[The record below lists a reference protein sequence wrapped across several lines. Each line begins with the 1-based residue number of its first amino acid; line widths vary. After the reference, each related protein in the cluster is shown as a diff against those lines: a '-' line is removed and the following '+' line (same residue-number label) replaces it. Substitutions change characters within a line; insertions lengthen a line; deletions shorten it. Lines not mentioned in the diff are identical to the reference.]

1 MTIAILSVLAAA
13 LSLFAAGLAW
23 THARRVAR
31 VTSGQ
36 ARALATALKRVA
48 EESRVSELERRAPAG
63 SFEHAIATALRD
75 APDDAAKI
83 AAVNDA
89 LLDVEHTLR
98 QGVGWPRAGIRIA
111 LSSGLLLGLTA
122 WLATGNLRAAVIL
135 VAVGGASALLCVE
148 AGRSAARYTAA
159 QRSDI
164 DALITVLVGNLADQ
178 APPQA
183 ERRGVPGRHP
193 SRRRRSS

>member
-23 THARRVAR
+23 SHARRVAR

-48 EESRVSELERRAPAG
+48 EESRVSELERRAPPG
-63 SFEHAIATALRD
+63 SFERTIAAALRD

-89 LLDVEHTLR
+89 LLDVEHALR

-111 LSSGLLLGLTA
+111 LSSGLLLGLTT
-122 WLATGNLRAAVIL
+122 WLATGNLRVAVIL

-148 AGRSAARYTAA
+148 AGRSAARHTAA
-159 QRSDI
+159 QRADI
-164 DALITVLVGNLADQ
+164 DALITVLAGHLAAQ
-178 APPQA
+178 APPQG
-183 ERRGVPGRHP
+183 ERRGAPGRRP